1 MLINY
6 DLQHVD
12 LSKTFEIHKFTVK
25 KSLDNNL
32 ETQRERE
39 SACWFVVLL
48 QHIILIMAYALLQME
63 RKDICNVSR
72 LIEIIVYVYCD
83 GQSGFPLF

>member
-1 MLINY
+1 VWKSNKNKSMLINY

-39 SACWFVVLL
+39 RAPVGLWFSF
-48 QHIILIMAYALLQME
+48 
-63 RKDICNVSR
+63 NT
-72 LIEIIVYVYCD
+72 
-83 GQSGFPLF
+83 